1 MAKKKQYSRKS
12 DQQKSKS
19 AVIDNSCYDGAGLI
33 LIDPS
38 RCRFQHSKIRPQFS
52 GCGRNVTQV
61 LEDIKSGK
69 TKVTDLPPIQV
80 LVGSGS
86 SDGWYFS
93 LNNRRLWVLKQLRD
107 GGFLEEQGNLVKV
120 RVRQPKSQSE
130 QERYNISN
138 CALNARII
146 VEKKKKILSN
156 KTPSSI
162 VTKLEDENG
171 NSYDLK
177 LPSNDCSSNIDNN
190 EGNHEKKKSVAVENT
205 TNSTSISTES
215 DDESHELIVTN
226 NFFGSMIIG
235 SSSSEEE
242 DDDS

>member
-1 MAKKKQYSRKS
+1 MAKKKKYSRKS

-19 AVIDNSCYDGAGLI
+19 AVIDNSCYDGTGLI

-120 RVRQPKSQSE
+120 RLRQPKSQSE

-162 VTKLEDENG
+162 VKKLEDENG

-177 LPSNDCSSNIDNN
+177 LRSNGCSSSIDNN
-190 EGNHEKKKSVAVENT
+190 EGNHKIKSVAVENT
-205 TNSTSISTES
+205 TNSTTISAES
-215 DDESHELIVTN
+215 DDESHELMVTN

-242 DDDS
+242 DDNS